1 MEKLI
6 PKISKALLKKELTR
20 ARFVKDTN
28 FGKNEIYIIDELS
41 APNVLREIG
50 RLREV
55 SFRAAGGGTGKSLDL
70 DRYDT
75 GANAFKQLLVWNP
88 SDEDIVGGYRFVH
101 CKELPLDEQGQV
113 QTPTSKLFHYSEEFI
128 REYIPVTI
136 ELGRSFVQPEY
147 QPARNMRKGLYSL
160 DNLWDGLGA
169 VATENPDVEYFFGKI
184 TMYTQSDV
192 LAREAIVYFLRKNF
206 PNPDKLVVPHDP
218 VELKTPTDVFEK
230 IFTGHNYDEN
240 YKLLQ
245 QYVRS
250 RNENIP
256 PLVNAY
262 MNLSSTMRFFG
273 TAINHGF
280 GEVEESGI
288 ILKIGDI
295 YSEKKDRHIHGIV
308 K

>member
-1 MEKLI
+1 MEELI
-6 PKISKALLKKELTR
+6 PKTDRALLKKELTKDK
-20 ARFVKDTN
+20 FVKDTN
-28 FGKNEIYIIDELS
+28 FGKNEIYIIDEQS
-41 APNVLREIG
+41 APNVLRELG

-55 SFRAAGGGTGKSLDL
+55 SFRASGGGTGKSLDL
-70 DRYDT
+70 DRYDM

-88 SDEDIVGGYRFVH
+88 ANEDIVGGYRFKH
-101 CKELPLDEQGQV
+101 CKELPLDEHGQV
-113 QTPTSKLFHYSEEFI
+113 QTPTSKLFYYSEKFI

-147 QPARNMRKGLYSL
+147 QPSRNMRKGMYSL

-169 VATENPDVEYFFGKI
+169 VATQNPDVEFFFGKI
-184 TMYTQSDV
+184 TMYAHSDL
-192 LAREAIVYFLRKNF
+192 LAREAIVFFLKKYF
-206 PNPDKLVVPHDP
+206 PDPDKLVVPHDP
-218 VELKTPTDVFEK
+218 VELKTPEEVFEK
-230 IFTGHNYDEN
+230 IFTGNNYDEN

-295 YSEKKDRHIHGIV
+295 YSEKKDRHIHGLV